1 MKMNSTSRRHT
12 TPDAVSWL
20 NNSQRGASLL
30 ATAQRLAALQRDVQ
44 RILPEPLASACQV
57 LKWQEDRLQLGIPTA
72 AHSAKL
78 RQVVPRLVQGLQ
90 QHGWQVNEIRVRVQA
105 PVALEPPQPH
115 RGPHADL
122 DAQALA
128 AFTELQAQLPAGGPL
143 HDAVERLLKRR
154 AASAAQDQGNRSV

>member
-1 MKMNSTSRRHT
+1 MKMNPTSRRHP

-30 ATAQRLAALQRDVQ
+30 ATAQRLATLQRDVQ

-90 QHGWQVNEIRVRVQA
+90 QHGWQVNEIKVRVQA
-105 PVALEPPQPH
+105 PVAFEPPRPPRGANADLEP
-115 RGPHADL
+115 
-122 DAQALA
+122 QALA
-128 AFTELQAQLPAGGPL
+128 AFTELHAQLPPSGPL

-154 AASAAQDQGNRSV
+154 AALQSNEQGSSA